1 VHPSRQA
8 SKRFSRFALSSV
20 SASVLLALAAPA
32 AMALDLKLDNGWTG
46 TLSTTVSAGTSIRAQ
61 EADKKLFSAADGLRV
76 GIAGGTG
83 GSNTDSGTLNYA
95 KGDAFSTLVK
105 VTSDLSLS
113 KGQMGAFARVRA
125 WYDDALENGNVRA
138 GNHGS
143 NYARNKPLSDDG
155 FEPLQK
161 FTGIALLDAYVYNTY
176 NVGGMPMQLRLGNQ
190 VINWGE
196 SLFIQGVN
204 QINPIDLS
212 ALRKPGAEV
221 KDAFLPIASLSANLG
236 LGGGKSL
243 EAFYQFRQ
251 TPSNIDSC
259 GTYFGVVETK
269 LSSDNGGACGRM
281 LVAATSSFSNA
292 DAFNGGLYVPLGKGR
307 EGEDNQYGI
316 AFRMPFEKLDAE
328 LGFYAAKLSSRTP
341 IVSGITG
348 DSANPTV
355 RTFLMGLPSGA
366 GSLTSIIGQR
376 IPASLQ
382 SLNALPAHAALG
394 LRPFR
399 GFWEYPGSIDVYA
412 ASASTNL
419 AGWSLAGEVS
429 VVPNQPAQI
438 NGNDLLAGAL
448 LGAGPMASTALAA
461 TVRGAGN
468 EVSGYRRINKSQV
481 QVNGIKIL
489 PRILGSAQSVFVGEA
504 AFQTADIG
512 NSYSGLRFG
521 RAFIFG
527 YGKHATTSGTCNN
540 GAGLNPQVDGCQN
553 DGYVTDNS
561 WGYRLRLSMEYP
573 GFLGTKATFYPTLS
587 FSHDV
592 SGYSVDSQFIEGRQT
607 LGLSGRLNINKVH
620 NIELNYIS
628 YADSAK
634 YDPFRD
640 RDFYSVV
647 FSTTF

>member
-1 VHPSRQA
+1 
-8 SKRFSRFALSSV
+8 
-20 SASVLLALAAPA
+20 
-32 AMALDLKLDNGWTG
+32 
-46 TLSTTVSAGTSIRAQ
+46 
-61 EADKKLFSAADGLRV
+61 
-76 GIAGGTG
+76 
-83 GSNTDSGTLNYA
+83 
-95 KGDAFSTLVK
+95 
-105 VTSDLSLS
+105 
-113 KGQMGAFARVRA
+113 
-125 WYDDALENGNVRA
+125 
-138 GNHGS
+138 
-143 NYARNKPLSDDG
+143 
-155 FEPLQK
+155 
-161 FTGIALLDAYVYNTY
+161 
-176 NVGGMPMQLRLGNQ
+176 
-190 VINWGE
+190 
-196 SLFIQGVN
+196 
-204 QINPIDLS
+204 
-212 ALRKPGAEV
+212 
-221 KDAFLPIASLSANLG
+221 
-236 LGGGKSL
+236 
-243 EAFYQFRQ
+243 
-251 TPSNIDSC
+251 
-259 GTYFGVVETK
+259 
-269 LSSDNGGACGRM
+269 
-281 LVAATSSFSNA
+281 
-292 DAFNGGLYVPLGKGR
+292 
-307 EGEDNQYGI
+307 
-316 AFRMPFEKLDAE
+316 
-328 LGFYAAKLSSRTP
+328 
-341 IVSGITG
+341 
-348 DSANPTV
+348 
-355 RTFLMGLPSGA
+355 
-366 GSLTSIIGQR
+366 LTSIIGQR

-419 AGWSLAGEVS
+419 AGWSLAGELS

-448 LGAGPMASTALAA
+448 LGAGPMASTAVAA

-468 EVSGYRRINKSQV
+468 EVSGYRRVNKSQV

-587 FSHDV
+587 YSHDV
-592 SGYSVDSQFIEGRQT
+592 SGYSVDNQFIEGRQT

-640 RDFYSVV
+640 RDFYSIV